1 LKILIYTYIF
11 AIVILP
17 ILYIK
22 DDIFYNYFLHLFD
35 LGYKPY
41 LYDNLQKFGDSQIL
55 LYNLIKYVFIVQAIL
70 VIISLLKWAFYGG
83 FSNVVLI
90 WVSLFISIIITL
102 VNLFFAILSFLQI
115 AYNIISTI
123 IIASKIDF
131 ADKDFGF
138 IKLLIL
144 NYLSSIQFTFIMVL
158 FSISLTLSI
167 FLNSVRTEIRELER
181 EELDSE
187 NAFKFKALNNENY
200 IFEAVNLDNNIPKKL
215 FYAKNIDANP
225 VSNNNAQI
233 MGQSTNLFFEQ
244 NQEDL
249 LDPKNQLEL
258 KNYKNSCKNELTEN
272 VLITI
277 FINLFSL
284 VFIIAAFLKLMKN
297 DKYYQDF
304 REYVIEKSALI
315 KYNNTYFGVNTSID
329 ENYGLTSFSKFWC
342 DFGKVESD
350 IITSFLIFII
360 LHICFQIISYLIHK
374 GIIKL
379 DIKRGICYYIIIFFN
394 SLFYIVFMIF
404 FPLLFYLFFLS
415 IILSILSPFV
425 VDTKILSTII
435 KDIKNNRYECLW
447 VERKIIPAISII
459 LKLLIFIFNCIF
471 LSNTKTLI
479 INYLNMDFKKKREKN
494 EKFEK
499 NTSVIINNNT
509 YNVKIISKEILYLKE
524 MSLGTIYKFKQISI
538 ENITNGYVYV
548 KLGHNSITD

>member
-70 VIISLLKWAFYGG
+70 VIISLFKWAFYGG

-187 NAFKFKALNNENY
+187 DAFKFKALNNENY

-215 FYAKNIDANP
+215 LYAKNIDANP
-225 VSNNNAQI
+225 ITNNNAQI

-249 LDPKNQLEL
+249 FDPKKQLEL
-258 KNYKNSCKNELTEN
+258 KNYKNTN
-272 VLITI
+272 
-277 FINLFSL
+277 IN
-284 VFIIAAFLKLMKN
+284 IA
-297 DKYYQDF
+297 
-304 REYVIEKSALI
+304 
-315 KYNNTYFGVNTSID
+315 
-329 ENYGLTSFSKFWC
+329 
-342 DFGKVESD
+342 
-350 IITSFLIFII
+350 
-360 LHICFQIISYLIHK
+360 
-374 GIIKL
+374 
-379 DIKRGICYYIIIFFN
+379 FFN
-394 SLFYIVFMIF
+394 
-404 FPLLFYLFFLS
+404 
-415 IILSILSPFV
+415 
-425 VDTKILSTII
+425 
-435 KDIKNNRYECLW
+435 
-447 VERKIIPAISII
+447 
-459 LKLLIFIFNCIF
+459 
-471 LSNTKTLI
+471 
-479 INYLNMDFKKKREKN
+479 
-494 EKFEK
+494 
-499 NTSVIINNNT
+499 
-509 YNVKIISKEILYLKE
+509 
-524 MSLGTIYKFKQISI
+524 
-538 ENITNGYVYV
+538 
-548 KLGHNSITD
+548 NSFA